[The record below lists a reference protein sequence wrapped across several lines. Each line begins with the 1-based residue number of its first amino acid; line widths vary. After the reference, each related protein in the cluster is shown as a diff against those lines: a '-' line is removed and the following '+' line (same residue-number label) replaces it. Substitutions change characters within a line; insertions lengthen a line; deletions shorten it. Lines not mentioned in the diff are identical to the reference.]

1 MYASSSSPVFV
12 ILALVVAVFGSWTA
26 LDLFRRIRTHVGVSR
41 LIWLLG
47 AAVAMGC
54 SIWAMHFVSMLGF
67 DAGSVGRYDPELTIL
82 SLLLAVASTCGAFFL
97 AARPRAQMIDI
108 VAAGAAMG
116 AGICM
121 MHYVGMAALTTVVS
135 QGYSPIYVA
144 LSLFIA
150 ITASTGGLLAARR
163 ESSSNGRVLA
173 ALVLGIASVGM
184 HYTALVAL
192 QLSPGPAVGP
202 EAGISAYVLGLAVA
216 GGTMLVLFLALM
228 ASLYDQRG
236 DMMQALDAGGVGYWE
251 LDLRTDV
258 LSLSIR
264 AKEIFGFSADEEVGQ
279 KELDRAL
286 MPEDRQRRRKLI
298 ESSLRTGADFDAEY
312 RLVDGARWVNL
323 RGQVLKS
330 GRRARRMVGVVLDVT
345 DRHDAFAA
353 IRESERRQRVLINE
367 LNHRVKNT
375 LATIQSL
382 AGQTAKQA
390 TSVEEFRRSFEAR
403 LLALSSTHDALT
415 RAGWEM
421 ASLRELAEHE
431 LRPYG
436 AEKILIE
443 GDDVELAPKQAL
455 ALGMVFHELAT
466 NAAKYGPL
474 STSHGLVRVSWTE
487 GPDRIL
493 RIRWVEEDGPPVEP
507 PTRRGFGSRLI
518 YGSIEYELGGR
529 AELVFDPD
537 GLKARLDTP
546 LMREPAE
553 PATFDF

>member
-1 MYASSSSPVFV
+1 MYASHSSPVFV

-41 LIWLLG
+41 LIWLVG

-54 SIWAMHFVSMLGF
+54 SIWSMHFVSMLGF

-82 SLLLAVASTCGAFFL
+82 SLVLAVTSTCGAFFL
-97 AARPRAQMIDI
+97 AARPRAQMIDV

-135 QGYSPIYVA
+135 QGYSPVYVA

-150 ITASTGGLLAARR
+150 ITASTGALLAARR
-163 ESSSNGRVLA
+163 ESSGNGRVLA
-173 ALVLGIASVGM
+173 AVVLGVASVGM

-192 QLSPGPAVGP
+192 KLSPGAAVGA
-202 EAGISAYVLGLAVA
+202 EVGISAYVLGLAVA

-236 DMMQALDAGGVGYWE
+236 DMMQALDSGGVGYWE
-251 LDLRTDV
+251 LDLRSDT
-258 LSLSIR
+258 LSLSAR
-264 AKEIFGFSADEEVGQ
+264 AKEIFGFSADEDVAQ

-286 MPEDRQRRRKLI
+286 IPEDRQRRRKLI

-312 RLVDGARWVNL
+312 RLADGVRWVNL
-323 RGQVLKS
+323 RGQVLKR
-330 GRRARRMVGVVLDVT
+330 GRARRMVGVVLDVT

-382 AGQTAKQA
+382 AGQTAKRA
-390 TSVEEFRRSFEAR
+390 TSVEEFRRAFEAR

-436 AEKILIE
+436 EEKILIVGE
-443 GDDVELAPKQAL
+443 DVELAPKQAL

-474 STSHGLVRVSWTE
+474 STAQGLVRVSWSE

-493 RIRWVEEDGPPVEP
+493 RIRWVEEGGPLVEP

-529 AELVFDPD
+529 AELVFEPD

-546 LMREPAE
+546 LIREPVE

>member
-41 LIWLLG
+41 LIWLVG

-67 DAGSVGRYDPELTIL
+67 DAGSVGRYDPELTVL
-82 SLLLAVASTCGAFFL
+82 SLVVAVASTCGAFFL
-97 AARPRAQMIDI
+97 AARARAQMIDI

-121 MHYVGMAALTTVVS
+121 MHYIGMAALTTVVS
-135 QGYSPIYVA
+135 QGYSPVYVA

-150 ITASTGGLLAARR
+150 ISASIGGLLAARR
-163 ESSSNGRVLA
+163 ESSDNGRVLA
-173 ALVLGIASVGM
+173 ALVLGVASVGM

-192 QLSPGPAVGP
+192 KLTPGDLAGA
-202 EAGISAYVLGLAVA
+202 EAGVSAYVLGLAVA
-216 GGTMLVLFLALM
+216 GGTMLILFLALM

-236 DMMQALDAGGVGYWE
+236 DMMQALDSGGVGYWE
-251 LDLRTDV
+251 LDLRSDT
-258 LSLSIR
+258 LSLSVR
-264 AKEIFGFSADEEVGQ
+264 AKEIFGFSPDEEVGQ

-286 MPEDRQRRRKLI
+286 LPEDRLRRRKLI
-298 ESSLRTGADFDAEY
+298 ESSMRSGADFDAEY

-323 RGQVLKS
+323 RGQVLKN
-330 GRRARRMVGVVLDVT
+330 GHKPRRMVGVVLDVT

-390 TSVEEFRRSFEAR
+390 TSVEAFRRSFEAR

-436 AEKILIE
+436 EEKILIE
-443 GDDVELAPKQAL
+443 GEDVELTPKQAL

-474 STSHGLVRVSWTE
+474 STSQGLVRVSWSD

-493 RIRWVEEDGPPVEP
+493 RIRWVEQGGPHVEP
-507 PTRRGFGSRLI
+507 PSRRGFGSRLI

-529 AELVFDPD
+529 CELVFDQD
-537 GLKARLDTP
+537 GLKARFETP
-546 LMREPAE
+546 LVREPAE
-553 PATFDF
+553 PAAFDF

>member
-1 MYASSSSPVFV
+1 MYASNSSPVFV

-41 LIWLLG
+41 LIWLVG

-54 SIWAMHFVSMLGF
+54 SIWSMHFVSMLGF

-82 SLLLAVASTCGAFFL
+82 SLVLAVASTCGAFFL

-108 VAAGAAMG
+108 LAAGAAMG

-135 QGYSPIYVA
+135 LGYSPVYVA

-150 ITASTGGLLAARR
+150 VTASTGALLAARR
-163 ESSSNGRVLA
+163 ESSGNGRVFA

-192 QLSPGPAVGP
+192 KLAPGSAVGA

-251 LDLRTDV
+251 LDLRTDT
-258 LSLSIR
+258 LSLSAR
-264 AKEIFGFSADEEVGQ
+264 AKEIFGFSADEDVGQ

-286 MPEDRQRRRKLI
+286 IPEDRQRRRKLI

-312 RLVDGARWVNL
+312 RLADGDRWVNL

-330 GRRARRMVGVVLDVT
+330 GRRMRRMVGVVLDVT

-390 TSVEEFRRSFEAR
+390 TSVEAFRRSFEAR

-436 AEKILIE
+436 EEKILIE
-443 GDDVELAPKQAL
+443 GEDVELAPKQAL

-474 STSHGLVRVSWTE
+474 STTNGVVRVSWAE

-493 RIRWVEEDGPPVEP
+493 RIRWVEQGGPLVEP

-537 GLKARLDTP
+537 GLKARLETP